1 MWAWILVLHVHA
13 VSSPPKA
20 LAVPASPRQRLCH
33 NSQTT
38 HRFIG
43 SLHTMRELFSPRN
56 IAVDTLDTLDTPLV
70 NIIVAP
76 CGEAKTPGRGSAKEV
91 P

>member
-1 MWAWILVLHVHA
+1 
-13 VSSPPKA
+13 
-20 LAVPASPRQRLCH
+20 
-33 NSQTT
+33 
-38 HRFIG
+38 
-43 SLHTMRELFSPRN
+43 MRELFSPRN

-91 P
+91 PLSTKSLPQHPGPPVLFCIAKR